1 MSGLRGLV
9 KIRKDGE
16 PRLTIRRQE
25 GGGRRRQTGE
35 PVAMLIATIA
45 VRASFGIG
53 VNRKECKCGD
63 EDDRGGGGKYD
74 GAKLELGHLELDES
88 AVSNE

>member
-25 GGGRRRQTGE
+25 GGGRRQQTGE
-35 PVAMLIATIA
+35 TGAMLIATI
-45 VRASFGIG
+45 VVHASSGVGI
-53 VNRKECKCGD
+53 NRNECKCGD
-63 EDDRGGGGKYD
+63 EDDRGSGECD
-74 GAKLELGHLELDES
+74 GTEVGTWPPGD
-88 AVSNE
+88 VSL